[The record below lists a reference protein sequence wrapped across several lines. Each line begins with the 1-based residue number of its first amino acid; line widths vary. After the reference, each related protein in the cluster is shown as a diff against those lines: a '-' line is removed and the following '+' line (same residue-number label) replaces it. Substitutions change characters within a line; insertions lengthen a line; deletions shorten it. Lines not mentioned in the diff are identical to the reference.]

1 MEDDEDVL
9 RDLRASLAHDPSQ
22 TTRAKRLAEL
32 REMPRTPTHPLALYL
47 KERGVSRAQA
57 AEMLG
62 LRPVEIDHVVRDWKR
77 PRDAEV
83 IAKALGVKVDDLFP
97 TEPPA

>member
-1 MEDDEDVL
+1 M
-9 RDLRASLAHDPSQ
+9 RDLRASLAHDPSK
-22 TTRAKRLAEL
+22 TTRAKRLADL
-32 REMPRTPTHPLALYL
+32 RDMPRTPTHPLALYL

-83 IAKALGVKVDDLFP
+83 IAKGLGVDVEKLFP
-97 TEPPA
+97 TAPPDT